1 MTTLEHQSLRSTKKV
16 ASLISSWIR
25 ATTDSAFLHLII
37 PSCLARPV
45 PFQRPSK
52 ANAMPRL
59 MHGLRTFLT
68 QLAKWTTPSLRWN
81 QQFPIW
87 VSVASFSANFSLWK
101 WCWRTSV
108 NRTSKCRSVSVSWAA
123 SFTKTTPLCSNS
135 SRIYR
140 KINEKSNSI
149 DLLEQE
155 TNKRETD
162 NPNWTWIKLHKNSF
176 K

>member
-25 ATTDSAFLHLII
+25 ATTDSVLVHLII

-123 SFTKTTPLCSNS
+123 SFTKTTPLCSNL
-135 SRIYR
+135 SRIYH
-140 KINEKSNSI
+140 KINEKATQLI
-149 DLLEQE
+149 
-155 TNKRETD
+155 
-162 NPNWTWIKLHKNSF
+162 H
-176 K
+176 

>member
-25 ATTDSAFLHLII
+25 ATTDSVLVHLII

-123 SFTKTTPLCSNS
+123 SFTKTTPHCSNS
-135 SRIYR
+135 SRMYH
-140 KINEKSNSI
+140 KINEKATQLI
-149 DLLEQE
+149 Y
-155 TNKRETD
+155 
-162 NPNWTWIKLHKNSF
+162 
-176 K
+176 